1 MPSSTTFLGERTY
14 IPGARVKQDPTGVV
28 TGRAVERRLVLVGEG
43 VGGAPVSYQTNSQ
56 GTILRFSSAA
66 SARETFL
73 SGDLRDAIIAAFDAS
88 ADPLVGAPSEV
99 LVAKVNPATRSTLV
113 LKNGAT
119 DVVQLYSQDFGS
131 HTSRVSAAIAGV
143 TGGRR
148 VTVSFDG
155 ESEAVTIPD
164 SVALSVTGSGDY
176 DTVSGLINATGLDLT
191 FEHAIAT
198 DAPANAH
205 TAGEAVEVVSADAY
219 DTVQTVTVYGT
230 DADDDPISE
239 SLALNGATTVT
250 GVAAFKTVTAAR
262 VDGATRGAITV
273 SDSSDS
279 DTLYVIAA
287 ALTANHTAGAAEV
300 VSTSTADR
308 GAVTIIG
315 YKGAVQTQVTLSLNG
330 TTAVSGGDFDKI
342 VSAQLSAA
350 QAGTVTVR
358 AAGAGAVAFTIAPG
372 AVDAGLR
379 LGKGAFIPRVAPI
392 NGTLTLAHDAAPIGA
407 SFAVVRGVT
416 TAGVVAAEVVDVT
429 EVDAATT
436 NSWSSIEQV
445 EIGQAEA
452 AVNISGRARLYAP
465 TTALTAVASG
475 INGAGLSATLDGAS
489 QALTVADLDYLPLDP
504 TPFSAT
510 RGVYDLV
517 DWANNV
523 STLVTATRLGGLFP
537 SNISATFLTGGVDGE
552 TDGEDWQAA
561 FDEIQRLRGVVVVV
575 LSEDA
580 AVHAQWRSHS
590 LYMAGTGGDVREGF
604 VALPGTSSLATVQSL
619 VQAINDRN
627 TAAVCQEVQR
637 FAPDGTPTWYGAKVL
652 AAIAG
657 AMFVGARVALPL
669 TRKVPNIINVRQPWS
684 MATDRSAI
692 IKAGAM
698 AVEAVDNVGL
708 RWLRS
713 VTTWVRDDNPIWSET
728 SANGAANSTQRAVQA
743 QLDTL
748 TGLPNT
754 DVAAVLAPMTAGV
767 LDEKVRQG
775 ELAAWAGPVNVVAVG
790 DTFNVSVAIAPTEP
804 ANFINVTLQLQRYST
819 GG

>member
-1 MPSSTTFLGERTY
+1 MPSSTKFLGQRTY
-14 IPGARVKQDPTGVV
+14 IPGVRVKQDPAGVV
-28 TGRAVERRLVLVGEG
+28 TGRAVDRRLVLVGEG
-43 VGGAPVSYQTNSQ
+43 AGGAPVSYQTNSQ
-56 GTILRFSSAA
+56 GTILRFSSATT
-66 SARETFL
+66 ARETFI

-88 ADPLVGAPSEV
+88 ADPLVGSPSEV
-99 LVAKVNPATRSTLV
+99 LVAKVNPATRSTLI
-113 LKNGAT
+113 LKNGGT
-119 DVVQLYSQDFGS
+119 DAVQLYSRDFGS

-143 TGGRR
+143 SGGRQ

-155 ESEAVTIPD
+155 DSEAVTIPTQT
-164 SVALSVTGSGDY
+164 ALTVTGSGSY
-176 DTVSGLINATGLDLT
+176 DTVSGLIDTSGLDIT

-198 DAPANAH
+198 DDPANAH
-205 TAGEAVEVVSADAY
+205 TAGAFVNIVSTDAY

-230 DADDDPISE
+230 NADDDPISE
-239 SLALNGATTVT
+239 SLALNGVTEVNGAT
-250 GVAAFKTVTAAR
+250 AFKTITAAR
-262 VDGATRGAITV
+262 VNGATRGAITV
-273 SDSSDS
+273 SDNAD
-279 DTLYVIAA
+279 DDALYVIAA
-287 ALTANHTAGAAEV
+287 TLTANHTAGAAEV

-308 GAVTIIG
+308 GSVTIIG

-330 TTAVSGGDFDKI
+330 TTAVPGGDFDKI
-342 VSAQLSAA
+342 VAAQLSAT
-350 QAGTVTVR
+350 QVGTITIR
-358 AAGAGAVAFTIAPG
+358 ASGGGAIAFTIAPG

-379 LGKGAFIPRVAPI
+379 IGKGAFIPRVAPI
-392 NGTLTLAHDAAPIGA
+392 SGALTLAHDAAPVGA

-416 TAGVVAAEVVDVT
+416 TAGAVAAEVVDVT
-429 EVDAATT
+429 EVDAVTT
-436 NSWSSIEQV
+436 TLWSSIEQV

-452 AVNISGRARLYAP
+452 AVNISGRARLYTPA
-465 TTALTAVASG
+465 TALTAVASG
-475 INGAGLSATLDGAS
+475 INGVGLVATLDGAS
-489 QALTVADLDYLPLDP
+489 QALTVADLDYLVLDP

-537 SNISATFLTGGVDGE
+537 SNISATFLAGGADGE

-561 FDEIQRLRGVVVVV
+561 FDELRRLRGIVVVV
-575 LSEDA
+575 LSEDP

-590 LYMAGTGGDVREGF
+590 LYMAGAGGDIREGF
-604 VALPGTSSLATVQSL
+604 VPIPGTSPLATVQSL

-627 TAAVCQEVQR
+627 TAVVCQEVQR

-669 TRKVPNIINVRQPWS
+669 TRKVPNAIDVRQPWS
-684 MATDRSAI
+684 MANDRSAV

-698 AVEAVDNVGL
+698 AVEVVDNVGL

-713 VTTWVRDDNPIWSET
+713 VTSWVRDDNPIWSET

-748 TGLPNT
+748 VGLPNT
-754 DVAAVLAPMTAGV
+754 DVAAVLEPMTASV
-767 LDEKVRQG
+767 LDEKVRLG
-775 ELAAWAGPVNVVAVG
+775 ELAAWTGPISVVLIG
-790 DTFNVSVAIAPTEP
+790 DTFNVSMAIAPTEP
-804 ANFINVTLQLQRYST
+804 TNFINVTLQLQRYTS

>member
-1 MPSSTTFLGERTY
+1 MPSSTKFLGQRTY
-14 IPGARVKQDPTGVV
+14 IPGVRVKQDPTGVV
-28 TGRAVERRLVLVGEG
+28 TGRAVDRRLVLVGEG

-56 GTILRFSSAA
+56 GTILRFSSATT
-66 SARETFL
+66 ARETFI

-88 ADPLVGAPSEV
+88 ADPLVGSPSEV
-99 LVAKVNPATRSTLV
+99 LVAKVNPATRSTLI
-113 LKNGAT
+113 LKNGGT
-119 DVVQLYSQDFGS
+119 DAIQLYSRDFGS

-143 TGGRR
+143 SGGRQ

-155 ESEAVTIPD
+155 DSEAVTIPTQT
-164 SVALSVTGSGDY
+164 ALTVTGSGNY
-176 DTVSGLINATGLDLT
+176 DTVSGLIDASGLDIT

-198 DAPANAH
+198 DDPANAH
-205 TAGEAVEVVSADAY
+205 TAGAFVNVVSADAY

-230 DADDDPISE
+230 NADDDPISE
-239 SLALNGATTVT
+239 SLALNGVTEVNGAT
-250 GVAAFKTVTAAR
+250 AFKTITAAR
-262 VDGATRGAITV
+262 VNGATRGAITV
-273 SDSSDS
+273 SDNAD
-279 DTLYVIAA
+279 DDALYVIAA
-287 ALTANHTAGAAEV
+287 TLTANHTAGAAEV
-300 VSTSTADR
+300 VSSSTADR
-308 GAVTIIG
+308 GSVTILG

-342 VSAQLSAA
+342 VAAQLSAA
-350 QAGTVTVR
+350 QVGTITVR
-358 AAGAGAVAFTIAPG
+358 ASGGGAIAFTIAPG

-379 LGKGAFIPRVAPI
+379 IGKGAFIPRVAPI
-392 NGTLTLAHDAAPIGA
+392 SGALTLAHDAAPVGA

-416 TAGVVAAEVVDVT
+416 TAGAVAAEVVDVT
-429 EVDAATT
+429 EVDAVTT
-436 NSWSSIEQV
+436 TLWSSIEQV

-452 AVNISGRARLYAP
+452 AVNISGRARLYTPA
-465 TTALTAVASG
+465 TALTAVASG
-475 INGAGLSATLDGAS
+475 INGAGLVATLDGAS
-489 QALTVADLDYLPLDP
+489 QGLTVADLDYLVLDP

-537 SNISATFLTGGVDGE
+537 SNISATFLAGGADGE
-552 TDGEDWQAA
+552 ADGEDWQAA
-561 FDEIQRLRGVVVVV
+561 FDELRRLRGIVVVV
-575 LSEDA
+575 LSEDP

-590 LYMAGTGGDVREGF
+590 LYMAGAGGDIREGF
-604 VALPGTSSLATVQSL
+604 VPIPGTSPLATVQSL

-627 TAAVCQEVQR
+627 TAVVCQEVQR

-652 AAIAG
+652 AAVAG

-669 TRKVPNIINVRQPWS
+669 TRKVPNVVDVRQPWS
-684 MATDRSAI
+684 MANDRSAI

-698 AVEAVDNVGL
+698 AVEVVDNVGL

-713 VTTWVRDDNPIWSET
+713 VTSWVRDDNPIWSET

-748 TGLPNT
+748 VGLPNT
-754 DVAAVLAPMTAGV
+754 DVAAVLEPMTASV
-767 LDEKVRQG
+767 LDEKVRLG
-775 ELAAWAGPVNVVAVG
+775 ELAAWTGPISVVLIG
-790 DTFNVSVAIAPTEP
+790 DTFNVSMAIAPTEP
-804 ANFINVTLQLQRYST
+804 TNFINVTLQLQRYTS